1 MVNNVSRF
9 ENDNDSLFDDK
20 ERPTLLKVLCILSWI
35 GSGIQIL
42 TSTIYS
48 MYVDQTVKQEIIAL
62 LPNYDMKAM
71 YQKVFD
77 LMDNTSIWYLLLY
90 LGNIGVVYLMWN
102 FKKNGFYGYILIQ
115 ILILFVP
122 FLVTPFQISQ
132 LVTSSL
138 FTMIFIFLYGINVKH
153 LDS

>member
-9 ENDNDSLFDDK
+9 ENDNDPLFDDK

-35 GSGIQIL
+35 GSGIQII

-48 MYVDQTVKQEIIAL
+48 IYVDQSVKQEIIAL
-62 LPNYDMKAM
+62 LPSNEMKGM

-138 FTMIFIFLYGINVKH
+138 FPMIFIFLYGINVKH